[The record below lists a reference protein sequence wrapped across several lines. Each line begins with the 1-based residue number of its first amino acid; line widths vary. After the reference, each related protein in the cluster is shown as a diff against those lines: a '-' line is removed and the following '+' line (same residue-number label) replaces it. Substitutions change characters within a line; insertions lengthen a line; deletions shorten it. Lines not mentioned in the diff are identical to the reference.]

1 MKDEHIE
8 NYFKSLAVAF
18 GLEVEGA
25 NNFLASAQIAYG
37 LVEDLKSKGV
47 CPTALSVAMAAQ
59 IAHINE
65 GNQTVSSVCGIVVS
79 GGLMDVAHKAAGV

>member
-8 NYFKSLAVAF
+8 NDFKSLAVAF
-18 GLEVEGA
+18 GLEGESV
-25 NNFLASAQIAYG
+25 NSFLTSTQIAYN
-37 LVEDLKSKGV
+37 LVEDLKPKGV

-65 GNQTVSSVCGIVVS
+65 GNQAVSLVCGFVVS